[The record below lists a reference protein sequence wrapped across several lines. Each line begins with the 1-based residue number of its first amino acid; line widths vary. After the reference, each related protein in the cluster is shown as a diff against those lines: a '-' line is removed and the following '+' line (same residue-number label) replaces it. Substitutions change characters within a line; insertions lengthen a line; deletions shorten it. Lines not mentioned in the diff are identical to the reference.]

1 MVCISN
7 TTITIKTIK
16 RIEYILGRFNENAVL
31 FVYTYMYK
39 KAIRNKGV
47 IKLEESLKKLR
58 KPSVQVM
65 NVLSL
70 LMILAGV
77 VQYFYS
83 LTIERTPFY
92 LIITTLIEIIIIF
105 FGFIQLFE
113 KKDNIELKTARRYL
127 IIGCLTGY
135 STYLSLYNLYFFMA
149 EEHHIHLTTF
159 WIVGFLFLLICA
171 SAHICKLLLMADKLP
186 WLKGNKYVWIMVLS
200 VIASTIYVQKI
211 VEYILI
217 PNVAES
223 HFVIIVS
230 MIMIFV
236 ANSLATQYFLLN
248 GEVYMTIKNINK
260 QESR

>member
-1 MVCISN
+1 M
-7 TTITIKTIK
+7 
-16 RIEYILGRFNENAVL
+16 
-31 FVYTYMYK
+31 
-39 KAIRNKGV
+39 
-47 IKLEESLKKLR
+47 EESLKKLR

-135 STYLSLYNLYFFMA
+135 STYLSFYNSYFF
-149 EEHHIHLTTF
+149 IGRRTSYSF
-159 WIVGFLFLLICA
+159 
-171 SAHICKLLLMADKLP
+171 
-186 WLKGNKYVWIMVLS
+186 N
-200 VIASTIYVQKI
+200 
-211 VEYILI
+211 
-217 PNVAES
+217 
-223 HFVIIVS
+223 
-230 MIMIFV
+230 
-236 ANSLATQYFLLN
+236 YFL
-248 GEVYMTIKNINK
+248 GCWFSISINMCK
-260 QESR
+260 CSYL

>member
-1 MVCISN
+1 M
-7 TTITIKTIK
+7 
-16 RIEYILGRFNENAVL
+16 EN
-31 FVYTYMYK
+31 
-39 KAIRNKGV
+39 
-47 IKLEESLKKLR
+47 SLKKLR

-83 LTIERTPFY
+83 LTIERTPIY

-113 KKDNIELKTARRYL
+113 KNDNIELKTARRYL

-135 STYLSLYNLYFFMA
+135 STYLSFYNSYFFMA
-149 EEHHIHLTTF
+149 EEHHIHLTSF
-159 WIVGFLFLLICA
+159 WVVGFLFLLVCA

-186 WLKGNKYVWIMVLS
+186 WLKGNKYVWIMVLT

-230 MIMIFV
+230 MLMIFV
-236 ANSLATQYFLLN
+236 ANSLATQYFLLY
-248 GEVYMTIKNINK
+248 GEVYMAIKNISK
-260 QESR
+260 QESI